1 MQGIPVAN
9 VNAVPKVNAID
20 TIDALSSTISKKI
33 FSSHTKN
40 EEHSFAKL
48 LARAQGKKIEA
59 QVSDAF
65 SGAGLSAR
73 GTAES
78 LSLQGKKTADKGA
91 FDAARTGSA
100 KFSSAHNAKADMLSS
115 ANALHES
122 KSASAG
128 FAREGAS
135 KPVRNEDVRFEKESK
150 TGAAKDTVT
159 KQTDDGTFSDANEKK
174 SLEYSK
180 AESGEQINDA
190 ADGALETAEVS
201 DAEDTARA
209 ALLQDFAYLV
219 DGALDSES
227 AGKGID
233 TKAESDAD
241 DFFAESVSGFEDT
254 VPYQTGAAPSHAAMT
269 AEMSDGE
276 NADGGF
282 SDEKAFSFET
292 DDEAAA
298 VKRSSDFDTGGKII
312 VSDLRTEA
320 ALAQSDVK
328 PEAEKL
334 IKLDAQGGDTSDV
347 TMFVSENGLQH
358 TAPANA
364 QSAQSATSNFQAMLA
379 NQIRQNASEF
389 VKAGSIVL
397 RDNNE
402 GTINLVLR
410 PESLGNVKISL
421 QLSDKVVS
429 GQITVHSEEAYNAF
443 KESADALKHAFAQS
457 GFETGGFTVAYS
469 SAGAGGS
476 FSGGGSEAGF
486 AEAQNAAI
494 YENAA
499 VSETPGAALGAYASG
514 DHAVNVVV

>member
-33 FSSHTKN
+33 FSSHTKS

-78 LSLQGKKTADKGA
+78 LSLHGKNPSDRRA
-91 FDAARTGSA
+91 FGAARAGSA
-100 KFSSAHNAKADMLSS
+100 RFSSAHNAKADMLSG

-122 KSASAG
+122 KSAAVG

-135 KPVRNEDVRFEKESK
+135 KPVRNEGVGAEKESIK
-150 TGAAKDTVT
+150 GASKELAK
-159 KQTDDGTFSDANEKK
+159 KQTDDSASSDINEKK
-174 SLEYSK
+174 SLVHSK
-180 AESGEQINDA
+180 VESGERINDA
-190 ADGALETAEVS
+190 SDGALETVETR
-201 DAEDTARA
+201 DAEDGARA

-219 DGALDSES
+219 DGALDSDN
-227 AGKGID
+227 ADKGID
-233 TKAESDAD
+233 TKAESDTD

-254 VPYQTGAAPSHAAMT
+254 VSHQTEAAFAHAAMT
-269 AEMSDGE
+269 AETSGGANE
-276 NADGGF
+276 DGGF
-282 SDEKAFSFET
+282 SDEKTLLFET
-292 DDEAAA
+292 DDDTSAL
-298 VKRSSDFDTGGKII
+298 KRSSAFDTGGKIV

-320 ALAQSDVK
+320 AEAVSEAK

-334 IKLDAQGGDTSDV
+334 IKIDAQGGDTSDV
-347 TMFVSENGLQH
+347 TMFMSENGLQH
-358 TAPANA
+358 TAPSA
-364 QSAQSATSNFQAMLA
+364 QSAQAASSNFQAMLA

-389 VKAGSIVL
+389 IKAGSIVL

-457 GFETGGFTVAYS
+457 GFEAGGFTVAYS
-469 SAGAGGS
+469 SAGTGGS

-499 VSETPGAALGAYASG
+499 ASETPGAALGAYASG
-514 DHAVNVVV
+514 DHAVNVVA